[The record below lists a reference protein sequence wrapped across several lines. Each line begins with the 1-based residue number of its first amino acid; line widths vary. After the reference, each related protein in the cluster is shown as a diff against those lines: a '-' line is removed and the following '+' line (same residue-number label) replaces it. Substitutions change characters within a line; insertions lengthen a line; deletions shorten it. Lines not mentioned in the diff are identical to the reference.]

1 VFISHAS
8 KHCDGACDSYSRLS
22 FAVSSCIIS
31 VNIIL
36 HGRVTMID
44 LSMMKVV
51 ALGVVVMMMMIMTM
65 MVVVVVM
72 IMMM

>member
-1 VFISHAS
+1 
-8 KHCDGACDSYSRLS
+8 
-22 FAVSSCIIS
+22 VSSCIIS